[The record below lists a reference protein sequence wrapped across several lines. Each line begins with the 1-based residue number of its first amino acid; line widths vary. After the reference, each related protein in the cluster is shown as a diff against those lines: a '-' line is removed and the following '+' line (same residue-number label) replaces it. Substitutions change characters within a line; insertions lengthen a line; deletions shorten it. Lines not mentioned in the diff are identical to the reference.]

1 VYSTVD
7 SGLTITSSLQSHGK
21 ALEKECCLPG
31 VFCDSGDTPANLFC
45 ELTLSRAGPV
55 TGHAALDCE
64 IGLTE
69 GGVAYVLSTN
79 RRSNCADAGVLVLLT
94 SLCCCR
100 VSRFIDILK
109 RFPWLRT
116 LALHKQHI

>member
-1 VYSTVD
+1 MHSTVD

-69 GGVAYVLSTN
+69 GAWPRCFRRIGGRIAPMPVFWSYLRHFVAAEFPGSSTY
-79 RRSNCADAGVLVLLT
+79 
-94 SLCCCR
+94 
-100 VSRFIDILK
+100 
-109 RFPWLRT
+109 
-116 LALHKQHI
+116 